1 MKTDD
6 GFRKVPS
13 VAFDTTNNDSS
24 TPWKSTRLT
33 RLFAECFDGLSKIF
47 YTVFFHRKYHT
58 IEFKTTKFK

>member
-1 MKTDD
+1 MKTVD
-6 GFRKVPS
+6 GFRNVPS

-47 YTVFFHRKYHT
+47 YTVFFPQKISHY
-58 IEFKTTKFK
+58 

>member
-24 TPWKSTRLT
+24 TILHSFFSTENITL
-33 RLFAECFDGLSKIF
+33 LNSKPPSSS
-47 YTVFFHRKYHT
+47 
-58 IEFKTTKFK
+58 E